1 MIVRELCRG
10 DDTVRVGD
18 LVLTGDSSQSIGV
31 VYSDNIWGRQAPR
44 GMFLVERG
52 KLMPMPIIGSDRII
66 AR

>member
-1 MIVRELCRG
+1 MIVREICRG

-18 LVLTGDSSQSIGV
+18 LVLTGDSSQTIGV
-31 VYSDNIWGRQAPR
+31 AYRDNIWGRHSL

-52 KLMPMPIIGSDRII
+52 KLMSMPIIGSDRII

>member
-1 MIVRELCRG
+1 MSVRELCRG

-31 VYSDNIWGRQAPR
+31 VYSDNIWGRTPR
-44 GMFLVERG
+44 GMFLIERG